1 MTKEV
6 TSDCDSFT
14 KDGYRKAISWHPWQ
28 FVTFFYSVYGSP
40 GTRGVYSRPHRDH
53 QVAMLT
59 PKDANWYLMVFL
71 DQPINYD
78 GMPL

>member
-14 KDGYRKAISWHPWQ
+14 KDGYRKAIRN
-28 FVTFFYSVYGSP
+28 FFLQSVYGSP